1 MFFVPI
7 LKHISKCMAYKLRPR
22 YKNTVLEQNGILR
35 QIARVFLTGEQ
46 LVFKR
51 YRSMIILYTLYGGGV
66 LSYMDYI

>member
-1 MFFVPI
+1 
-7 LKHISKCMAYKLRPR
+7 MAYKLRPR

-51 YRSMIILYTLYGGGV
+51 YRSMIILYTLYGGEEYS
-66 LSYMDYI
+66 LTWAI